1 MTLEIVDYIPC
12 GFEYVSGSQA
22 WSVGSNQATTVCAGL
37 LTPGQSKTMRI
48 DLRVI
53 PCATPNAWT
62 NYAEVRAM
70 EDESG
75 VNIGSQDIDSTPD
88 NNNGNDDGGTPD
100 SANDDYVDGNGK
112 SAGGAPG
119 DNGTATDEDD
129 HDPELVPVFDL
140 ALTKV
145 LNTAAPYTYG
155 QTHNFTITVY
165 NQGNV
170 TATNILL
177 NDYIPAGYTFATNN
191 GWTGS
196 APTITRTIA
205 GPLAPGASTTVSL
218 DLTFVRIVTPTTGK
232 SWVNYAEIA
241 SGTRRSGISGI

>member
-1 MTLEIVDYIPC
+1 M
-12 GFEYVSGSQA
+12 S
-22 WSVGSNQATTVCAGL
+22 
-37 LTPGQSKTMRI
+37 
-48 DLRVI
+48 
-53 PCATPNAWT
+53 
-62 NYAEVRAM
+62 
-70 EDESG
+70 
-75 VNIGSQDIDSTPD
+75 DIDSD
-88 NNNGNDDGGTPD
+88 ADGLNGNDAGGQAESAADDFINGNGTGTPG
-100 SANDDYVDGNGK
+100 DGV
-112 SAGGAPG
+112 A
-119 DNGTATDEDD
+119 ATDEDD

-232 SWVNYAEIA
+232 SWVNYTEIA
-241 SGTRRSGISGI
+241 DQGTMIRQVLQIRVWEVKMTMTQLGQKSLT